1 MHRSDHLAMDLQ
13 FHEIANI
20 FPMMDHDRFME
31 LVEDVRKN
39 GLVDAIDTY
48 EGKILDG
55 RNRYKA
61 CLIANVKPRVY
72 AYDGDD
78 PLGYVLSKN
87 LHRRH
92 MDESQR
98 AMVGANIANLEVG
111 RNWDSNSA
119 NLQNKTSVSVSQA
132 AEAVNVGVRSVAS
145 AKKVKADGDESLQK
159 AVVNGDLAVS
169 TAEKFAKIVTDKDQQ
184 KRILETQGIAGV
196 KDIVHSVK
204 KTQPVSR
211 PNESKELPKEK
222 TVAEPTSGTSMQFA
236 QMAILQLERIAD
248 WDTHKLEAVQLVENW
263 IIEKKRIWNN
273 AN

>member
-1 MHRSDHLAMDLQ
+1 MHRLESSMDLQ

-31 LVEDVRKN
+31 LVDDIKKN

-61 CLIANVKPRVY
+61 CLIADVKPRVY

-98 AMVGANIANLEVG
+98 AMVGANIANL
-111 RNWDSNSA
+111 SNGGDRKSDQSA
-119 NLQNKTSVSVSQA
+119 NLQTDQVTVAQA

-184 KRILETQGIAGV
+184 KRILETQGVAGV

-204 KTQPVSR
+204 KTQPVPKPS
-211 PNESKELPKEK
+211 ESKELPKEK
-222 TVAEPTSGTSMQFA
+222 TVAETLSGTSMQFA